1 MTSRLTMTVAAA
13 ALFAGP
19 AFAQDQGSEQTRE
32 ETAAAESGQSGSTD
46 TRVDMPESA
55 DVQTPDRDRDDYMTG
70 EENTAAT
77 DPGGR
82 ETARTSA
89 EGRSAGRNGMSA
101 SERDQIMAA
110 SQQEVRDLL
119 SEAGFSDVRI
129 RSAAYLVAATSPDG
143 DSVMM
148 VVDTERMARQRR
160 ESGQM
165 GADGGAPRSQ

>member
-19 AFAQDQGSEQTRE
+19 AFAQDQGSTQTQA
-32 ETAAAESGQSGSTD
+32 ETSAAESGQSGSAD
-46 TRVDMPESA
+46 TRVDMPETA

-77 DPGGR
+77 DADSGQTGQMTAQDQNQGGM
-82 ETARTSA
+82 TDSQ
-89 EGRSAGRNGMSA
+89 
-101 SERDQIMAA
+101 RDQMMAA

-119 SEAGFSDVRI
+119 SEGGFSDVRI

-143 DSVMM
+143 EPVMM
-148 VVDTERMARQRR
+148 VVDTDRMAQQG
-160 ESGQM
+160 GQM
-165 GADGGAPRSQ
+165 GRSDSAQQSQ